1 MTEREMLER
10 TKRFSLA
17 VMQWVDLLPTTLK
30 GRTLAGQL
38 LRSGRSVG
46 ANHRAA
52 CRGRLRAEFQAKIG
66 QVEEEADECCF
77 WLELAIRGGLIEPHD
92 ASPLLSEAEQLTR
105 IMAASRRTTKA
116 GSPTSSDRKSERH

>member
-1 MTEREMLER
+1 MTERELLER
-10 TKRFSLA
+10 TKRFSLT
-17 VMQWVDLLPTTLK
+17 VMDFVEMLPSTLK

-38 LRSGRSVG
+38 LRSGMSVG
-46 ANHRAA
+46 ANYRAA
-52 CRGRLRAEFQAKIG
+52 CRGRSRAEFLAKIG

-77 WLELAIRGGLIEPHD
+77 WLELAIQGRLIEPHD

-116 GSPTSSDRKSERH
+116 GSPTSSNRK